1 MKKIKAMLSIL
12 ISLMLIICTCAPAFA
27 ASDDCGC
34 GTAPVIQVRGI
45 GETLYDGEG
54 NEIFSTDN
62 IINGIL
68 PVIPD
73 LAQFLLTDDTSL
85 FVNAVTTAVNT
96 IFEPVMYNNN
106 GERDKVVQVKNF
118 SSDPVETYM
127 DFSGEMGSEQTLAKM
142 LYDEMGNNHS
152 YLFIYDW
159 TANPFD
165 IAEDLNEFIQEVKEK
180 SGHDKVSICAESMGG
195 AITNT
200 YFALYGFG
208 DVKNVVM
215 SNSAFNGL
223 EMLGQLFIGNP
234 EIDGE
239 ALAELIS
246 QSIRGSAEY
255 SSLLAY
261 LPIFEQLALRA
272 NDIFAEAGPEIYE
285 NVLIPVFGYIPS
297 FWCFI
302 PEYHFEEAMDFMLQD
317 AGYKYKTTISL
328 YYNLVVKG
336 TDLRVSTMVNSRSIN
351 YACVSNYNRYIAPV
365 TPSAQWNSDGVIET
379 YNTSGFATVA
389 DMDTTLGDGYTQAKN
404 TGKDMISPDNVVDA
418 STCQAPFNTWFIKN
432 LGHIAYGTDDGT
444 GDFYVWLLTNQSQY
458 NIETNSKYPQFMYYD
473 TEIPMLMPYPTE
485 EPEVDDGILGAIG
498 GVLDNFF
505 PDGNI
510 EDGILGDLLPE
521 IGGGEGGL
529 DIDIPGG
536 DLISGIIGSL
546 FPSGDGD
553 IPDTFNGDYEW
564 LIVMELGVTAL
575 VTAFAVLFIKKK
587 REEISE

>member
-12 ISLMLIICTCAPAFA
+12 ISLMLIIGTCAPAFA
-27 ASDDCGC
+27 MSADCNC
-34 GTAPVIQVRGI
+34 GAAPVIQVRGI

-208 DVKNVVM
+208 DVQNVVM

-261 LPIFEQLALRA
+261 LPIFEQLALKA
-272 NDIFAEAGPEIYE
+272 NDIFAEAGPEIYK

-317 AGYKYKTTISL
+317 AGYKYKTTIAL

-336 TDLRVSTMVNSRSIN
+336 TGLRVSTMVNSRNIN

-444 GDFYVWLLTNQSQY
+444 GDFYVWLLTTQSQY
-458 NIETNSKYPQFMYYD
+458 NIETNANYPQFMYYD
-473 TEIPMLMPYPTE
+473 TETPMLMSYPTE
-485 EPEVDDGILGAIG
+485 EPEVDDGVLGAIG
-498 GVLDNFF
+498 GILDNFF

>member
-12 ISLMLIICTCAPAFA
+12 ISLMLIIGTCAPAFA
-27 ASDDCGC
+27 MSADCNC

-68 PVIPD
+68 PVVPD

-127 DFSGEMGSEQTLAKM
+127 DFSGEMGSEQILAKM
-142 LYDEMGNNHS
+142 LYEEMGNNHS

-165 IAEDLNEFIQEVKEK
+165 IAEDLNDFIQEVKEK

-208 DVKNVVM
+208 DVQNVVM

-261 LPIFEQLALRA
+261 LPIFEQLALKA
-272 NDIFAEAGPEIYE
+272 NDIFAEAGPEIYK

-317 AGYKYKTTISL
+317 AGYKYKTTIAL

-336 TDLRVSTMVNSRSIN
+336 TGLRVSTMVNSRNIN

-444 GDFYVWLLTNQSQY
+444 GDFYVWLLTTQSQY
-458 NIETNSKYPQFMYYD
+458 NIETNANYPQFMYYD
-473 TEIPMLMPYPTE
+473 TETPILMPYPTE
-485 EPEVDDGILGAIG
+485 KPEVDDGILGAIG
-498 GVLDNFF
+498 GILDNFF